1 MQYRNK
7 KTRIIINYSLSII
20 FLFLG
25 IISSN
30 AQPDYCQGV
39 LENLNTKKPFP
50 QEKEADYFRCLA
62 SIETEY
68 GKSVQKNKDTNKE
81 IEKTNSELRKRNAE
95 LERAKQNNDTIN
107 INKLDSAIRQIE
119 KVLNTSKE
127 KLAADSLQ
135 STTYKNLLAASYA
148 RMKDYYEN
156 EKEDSVKAK
165 IYEDKLNSLNRS
177 N

>member
-7 KTRIIINYSLSII
+7 KIRIISNYSLSII

-30 AQPDYCQGV
+30 AQPGNCLGV

-50 QEKEADYFRCLA
+50 QEKEPDYFGCLA
-62 SIETEY
+62 NIETEY

-81 IEKTNSELRKRNAE
+81 IEKTNSELKSKKIE
-95 LERAKQNNDTIN
+95 LERAKQNNDTSN
-107 INKLDSAIRQIE
+107 INKIDSAVRQIE
-119 KVLNTSKE
+119 KELNTSKE
-127 KLAADSLQ
+127 KLATDSIQ
-135 STTYKNLLAASYA
+135 MTAYKNLLSVSYS
-148 RMKDYYEN
+148 RMIKYFEE
-156 EKEDSVKAK
+156 EKENSAQAK
-165 IYEDKLNSLNRS
+165 TYKDKLDNLNKP